1 MSDRGLFPD
10 LTFFER
16 LKKYSKSF
24 PFGKKKE
31 MFEGPKIHDEFPH
44 CRDVSCVFRGCET
57 ENHLI
62 VTRHSLTP
70 ILEDFDS
77 EPEKKNHI
85 FVCQRNRPNSRKAN
99 DGREGKQNSHPLF
112 PPSSQSFPITVH
124 PDRKSH
130 TPQSVIDTREIIP
143 KGNIRASKQQ
153 QRNINRSEGRRWR
166 RRRAVADALE

>member
-1 MSDRGLFPD
+1 MVIDGCSQFSLLDHQRRKCMNVRPWSFSRFD
-10 LTFFER
+10 FFER
-16 LKKYSKSF
+16 WKKFSKSF

-99 DGREGKQNSHPLF
+99 DGRGSKTRIPFSPLAPNPF
-112 PPSSQSFPITVH
+112 PSPSIRIGNRTL
-124 PDRKSH
+124 RKVSSI
-130 TPQSVIDTREIIP
+130 QER
-143 KGNIRASKQQ
+143 
-153 QRNINRSEGRRWR
+153 
-166 RRRAVADALE
+166 